1 MKMGWYILILLRK
14 ETIYNEH
21 VSVSHTMY
29 IDFPPENIELYGI
42 VGRYL
47 GIKDSIIEHDNFE
60 EELEIFK
67 IEYSEALKTVLDKM
81 NK

>member
-1 MKMGWYILILLRK
+1 MTY
-14 ETIYNEH
+14 YNEH
-21 VSVSHTMY
+21 VSVSPVMY
-29 IDFPPENIELYGI
+29 IDFHPENIELYGI

-47 GIKDSIIEHDNFE
+47 GIKDSIIEPDEFE

-67 IEYSEALKTVLDKM
+67 TEYSEALKTVLDKM

>member
-1 MKMGWYILILLRK
+1 
-14 ETIYNEH
+14 
-21 VSVSHTMY
+21 MY
-29 IDFPPENIELYGI
+29 IDFHPENIELYGI

-47 GIKDSIIEHDNFE
+47 GIKDSIIEPDEFE

-67 IEYSEALKTVLDKM
+67 TEYSEALKTVLDKM